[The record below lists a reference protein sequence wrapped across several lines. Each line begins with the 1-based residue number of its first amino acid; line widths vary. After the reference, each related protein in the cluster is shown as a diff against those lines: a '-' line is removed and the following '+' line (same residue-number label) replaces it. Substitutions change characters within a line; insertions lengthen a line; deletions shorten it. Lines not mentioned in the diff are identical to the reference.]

1 MDKLFPTQEIG
12 SLAKPRWRVKGYK
25 GEQLSSEE
33 IAEAIKYIIGNPLK
47 AQQMGENGKKAVLKK
62 YNWSNEEFKLLKL
75 YEELSK

>member
-33 IAEAIKYIIGNPLK
+33 IAEAIKWARKLGIGVVCK
-47 AQQMGENGKKAVLKK
+47 ACYKI
-62 YNWSNEEFKLLKL
+62 F
-75 YEELSK
+75 